1 MSAEEFKT
9 QGNEAFT
16 AKNYEK
22 AIELFTKAI
31 ELDPANHVLYS
42 NRSACYASLK
52 QYDKALENANK
63 TIELKK
69 DWAKGYSRKGAA
81 LHGLGKLEEARETYQ
96 EGLKHDPNNAQLK
109 KSLEEIESAIDN
121 NSPLGRIFPD
131 DVLVKIALNP
141 QLRPYLDQPDF
152 VDKIKAIQADP
163 NQINAH
169 LQDDRIKNVFMY
181 ILTGGMNPPSGPQE
195 PPQPPQP
202 QPPQPEEHKPP
213 EPQARDISEPT
224 EKTEEELKKE
234 ESTKEKELGNTAYK
248 KRNFEEALKHYDKAR
263 ELDPTN
269 ASLLTNKAAVLFE
282 QEKYEDCIRVC
293 EEAIEVGREHRA
305 DFKLIARAYGRIGN
319 AYSKLDKLDEAIK
332 YYQKSLTEHRTPD
345 TLKKLND
352 AEKLKV
358 KREKEAYY
366 DPELSDKARE
376 EGNELFKKNDFANAV
391 AKYTEAIKRNE
402 KDKRAY
408 SNRAACYSKLMA
420 YPEAIKDCET
430 CISLDPTFVKAY
442 IRKAAIEFSKKEYS
456 KCLETCDT
464 ALKHDT
470 NGQHAAEITKQ
481 INKCREAMWQSN
493 TDAPQESAEET
504 LRKAA
509 SDPEIAR
516 ILQDPVMQQILQ
528 QSQEDPRAFKEHLKN
543 PIVAANIHKLINAGV
558 LRTS

>member
-1 MSAEEFKT
+1 MSAEELKAK
-9 QGNEAFT
+9 GNEAFS

-31 ELDPANHVLYS
+31 EIDPTNHVLYS
-42 NRSACYASLK
+42 NMSACYASLK
-52 QYDKALENANK
+52 QYDKALESANK

-81 LHGLGKLEEARETYQ
+81 LHGLGKLEEARDTYQ

-109 KSLEEIESAIDN
+109 KSFDEVESALDN
-121 NSPLGRIFPD
+121 GPFGKIFPD
-131 DVLVKIALNP
+131 DILVKIALNP

-152 VDKIKAIQADP
+152 VEKVKAIQADP
-163 NQINAH
+163 KQFNAH

-181 ILTGGMNPPSGPQE
+181 ILTGSVNPQSGPQE
-195 PPQPPQP
+195 PPQPQQPQ

-213 EPQARDISEPT
+213 EPQEHDIPEPT
-224 EKTEEELKKE
+224 EKTEEELNKE
-234 ESTKEKELGNTAYK
+234 KSVKEKELGNTAYK
-248 KRNFEEALKHYDKAR
+248 KREFEEALKHYDKAW

-269 ASLLTNKAAVLFE
+269 ASILTNKAAVLFE
-282 QEKYEDCIRVC
+282 QEKYDECIETC
-293 EEAIEVGREHRA
+293 ENAIEVGREHRV

-319 AYSKLDKLDEAIK
+319 AYYKLDKLDEAIK

-352 AEKLKV
+352 TEKLKV
-358 KREKEAYY
+358 KKEKEAYY
-366 DPELSDKARE
+366 NPELSDKARE

-402 KDKRAY
+402 KDPRAY
-408 SNRAACYSKLMA
+408 SNRAACYTKLMA
-420 YPEAIKDCET
+420 YPEALKDCET

-442 IRKAAIEFSKKEYS
+442 IRKAAVEFSKKEYS
-456 KCLETCDT
+456 KCMETCDA

-470 NGQHAAEITKQ
+470 TGQHAAEIAKQ
-481 INKCREAMWQSN
+481 TQKCREAMWQSN
-493 TDAPQESAEET
+493 ASGSQESTEET

-543 PIVAANIHKLINAGV
+543 PTVAANIHKLINAGV
-558 LRTS
+558 LRTA